1 MAARRRKKRLSDI
14 VAILFAA
21 MLLGID
27 LMVRDPQG
35 AGPEPKGD
43 DAFSVCLIL
52 MSLGVLVVLYGLH
65 QGRKQFLPLLHA
77 QLKRRLPSVP
87 AIEPLPLPMP
97 D

>member
-1 MAARRRKKRLSDI
+1 MAARRRKKRFSDI

-21 MLLGID
+21 MLLGIN
-27 LMVRDPQG
+27 LMVRDPQT
-35 AGPEPKGD
+35 AAPAPKGD
-43 DAFSVCLIL
+43 NAFTVCLIL

-77 QLKRRLPSVP
+77 QLKRRLPSVR
-87 AIEPLPLPMP
+87 AMAPLPLPMA